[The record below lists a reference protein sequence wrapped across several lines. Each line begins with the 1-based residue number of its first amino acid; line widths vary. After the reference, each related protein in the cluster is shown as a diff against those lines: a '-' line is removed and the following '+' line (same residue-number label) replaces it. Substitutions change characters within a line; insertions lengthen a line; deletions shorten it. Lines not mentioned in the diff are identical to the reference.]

1 MGYFPKDR
9 VEILDTWNTFG
20 MRGTGSA
27 DVVLEDAF
35 VPDHLTL
42 SPAGPFEAQPAFAGP
57 LYRLTPWLTIQ
68 GEAVGS
74 LAIASAAVDLLPSI
88 AEAKSSGATSTLLRD
103 REYVQMNIG
112 RARALVD
119 GARAYLY
126 STIDEAYAL
135 ALKGQSPPTEVRVAL
150 QLAACNAAEACAKA
164 VDLVYEA
171 AGSASI
177 RTEGRM
183 QRHFRDIHVLT
194 QHATKSAPRYIS
206 AGRVL
211 LGLASDTPLLGG
223 RPSRTK

>member
-1 MGYFPKDR
+1 
-9 VEILDTWNTFG
+9 LAFG

-27 DVVLEDAF
+27 DVLLDDASA
-35 VPDHLTL
+35 PDALVV
-42 SPAGPFEAQPAFAGP
+42 SPAGPFEPQPAFTSP

-68 GEAVGS
+68 GEAVAS

-88 AEAKSSGATSTLLRD
+88 AETKTSGASTTLLRD
-103 REYVQMNIG
+103 REYVQMNMG

-119 GARAYLY
+119 AARAYLY
-126 STIDEAYAL
+126 DSINDAYAI
-135 ALKGQSPPTEVRVAL
+135 AQQGQTLPTEARIAL
-150 QLAACNAAEACAKA
+150 RLAACNAADACAKA

-177 RTEGRM
+177 RTERKM

-194 QHATKSAPRYIS
+194 QHATKCAPRYIS
-206 AGRVL
+206 ARRVL

-223 RPSRTK
+223 RPAKPKA

>member
-1 MGYFPKDR
+1 
-9 VEILDTWNTFG
+9 
-20 MRGTGSA
+20 
-27 DVVLEDAF
+27 VVLNEAF
-35 VPDHLTL
+35 VPDHLTV
-42 SPAGPFEAQPAFAGP
+42 SPAGSFEPQPAFAAP

-74 LAIASAAVDLLPSI
+74 LAIASAAVALLPQI
-88 AEAKSSGATSTLLRD
+88 AETKTSGGASTPLRE

-112 RARALVD
+112 RAKALVD

-126 STIDEAYAL
+126 DTINDAYDL
-135 ALKGQSPPTEVRVAL
+135 VSQGKSLPSETRVAL
-150 QLAACNAAEACAKA
+150 QLAACNAAEACARA

-177 RTEGRM
+177 RTEGKM

-211 LGLASDTPLLGG
+211 LGLSSDTPLLGG
-223 RPSRTK
+223 RPGRAR